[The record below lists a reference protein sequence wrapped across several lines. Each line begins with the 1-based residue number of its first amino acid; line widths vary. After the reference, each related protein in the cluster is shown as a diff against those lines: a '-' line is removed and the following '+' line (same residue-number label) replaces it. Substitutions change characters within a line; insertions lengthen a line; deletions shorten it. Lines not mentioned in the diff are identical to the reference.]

1 MTQHVLLEQLQS
13 LLKNMPGLE
22 GRGTYA
28 SEQFAWLGKA
38 STLIRKWD
46 SFEAISF
53 NSSTNSMIQNMN
65 RQANYG
71 LIITTIHKAIASIEE
86 GLPKSAG
93 QVFGPGA
100 VYDFFKALRDL
111 VSSAENTLLIV
122 DPYMDAEIF
131 DSYLSASSK
140 VKKVRLLANK
150 HSDDLKTASEK
161 FSTQYSINVQAHKSS
176 QIHDRVI
183 FVDDEQCWVL
193 GASIK
198 DAAAKKPTYLAPL
211 PKDIVAVK
219 LQWYEDIWK
228 NSSPI

>member
-1 MTQHVLLEQLQS
+1 
-13 LLKNMPGLE
+13 MPGLE
-22 GRGTYA
+22 GKGAYA

-38 STLIRKWD
+38 YILVKKWD
-46 SFEAISF
+46 NFEAMSF
-53 NSSTNSMIQNMN
+53 NSSTNLMIHNNN

-71 LIITTIHKAIASIEE
+71 LIITIIHKAIASIEE
-86 GLPKSAG
+86 GLPKSVG
-93 QVFGPGA
+93 QGFGPGA
-100 VYDFFKALRDL
+100 VYDFFKAIREL

-150 HSDDLKTASEK
+150 HSDDLKAASEK
-161 FSTQYSINVQAHKSS
+161 FSTQYSINLQAHKSS